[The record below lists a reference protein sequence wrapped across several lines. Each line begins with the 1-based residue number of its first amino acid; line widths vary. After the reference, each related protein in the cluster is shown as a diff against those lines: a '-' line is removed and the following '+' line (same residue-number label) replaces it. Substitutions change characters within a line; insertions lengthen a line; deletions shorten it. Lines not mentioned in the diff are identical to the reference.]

1 MIALHSL
8 FTAPPTGMSWVW
20 PLVISVLLI
29 GLVNVLANFGF
40 VFWAA
45 RRARTNGPMVSVL
58 LPARNEQANIQSCVR
73 SLLSQDYP
81 NYEVIALDDDS
92 TDATGAL
99 LDEMA
104 REDPR
109 LRVIHHRSPL
119 PAGINGKSRAC
130 QVLAEHAQGEW
141 LLFVDADTIHR
152 SDAIHA
158 GVARAQG
165 LGVALLSVIPR
176 QRMGSWGERL
186 FVPAGFALIY
196 NALSFWRIHLERR
209 SGVLNAAAI
218 GQYLL
223 VRRDVYVACGGHN
236 AIRSAILDDVAL
248 GRLIKQ
254 CGHRIALIDGDWVSC
269 RMYRG
274 FREVVEGFSKNAFAV
289 LSSSLVLSAVFLVVC
304 LGVFVWPPAEALASV
319 LAGQPSWPALL
330 TVALTALNLG
340 LVTKRLGQ
348 PWWIGLLYP
357 AHFAIGIGILLN
369 SMRWH
374 YTGRTRWKGRLLA
387 NSR

>member
-1 MIALHSL
+1 VIAFHSL
-8 FTAPPTGMSWVW
+8 FTAPTTGALWLW
-20 PLVISVLLI
+20 LLVIGVLLI
-29 GLVNVLANFGF
+29 GLANVLANFGF

-45 RRARTNGPMVSVL
+45 RRAGPNRPMVSVL
-58 LPARNEQANIQSCVR
+58 VPARNEQANIQSCVR
-73 SLLSQDYP
+73 SLLAQDYP

-99 LDEMA
+99 LDDMA
-104 REDPR
+104 RGNPR
-109 LRVIHHRSPL
+109 LRVIHHRSLL
-119 PAGINGKSRAC
+119 PAGVNGKSRAC
-130 QVLAEHAQGEW
+130 QVLADHARGEW

-152 SDAIHA
+152 PDAIRA
-158 GVARAQG
+158 GIVRAQG
-165 LGVALLSVIPR
+165 LEVALLSVIPR

-196 NALSFWRIHLERR
+196 NALSCWRIYLEGRPR
-209 SGVLNAAAI
+209 FLNAAAI

-223 VRRDVYVACGGHN
+223 VRRDVYFACGGHH

-248 GRLIKQ
+248 GGLIKQ

-289 LSSSLVLSAVFLVVC
+289 LSSSLLLSAIFLVVC
-304 LGVFVWPPAEALASV
+304 LGVFIWPPVEVLVSV

-330 TVALTALNLG
+330 AVALTALNLG
-340 LVTKRLGQ
+340 VVAQRLGQ

-357 AHFAIGIGILLN
+357 AHFAIGLGILLN

-374 YTGRTRWKGRLLA
+374 YTGQARWKGRPLA
-387 NSR
+387 GSR

>member
-1 MIALHSL
+1 MIAFHNL
-8 FTAPPTGMSWVW
+8 FTAPTTGISWLW
-20 PLVISVLLI
+20 LLVIGVLLV
-29 GLVNVLANFGF
+29 GLANVLANFGF

-45 RRARTNGPMVSVL
+45 RRAGTSQPMVSVL
-58 LPARNEQANIQSCVR
+58 VPARNEQTNIESCVR
-73 SLLSQDYP
+73 SLLAQDYP

-104 REDPR
+104 KEDPR
-109 LRVIHHRSPL
+109 LRVLHYRDPL
-119 PAGINGKSRAC
+119 PAGVNGKSRAC
-130 QVLAEHAQGEW
+130 QILAAQARGDW
-141 LLFVDADTIHR
+141 LLFVDADTVHR
-152 SDAIHA
+152 PDAIRA
-158 GVARAQG
+158 GITRAQG
-165 LGVALLSVIPR
+165 LGVALLSVIP
-176 QRMGSWGERL
+176 QQCMGSWGERL
-186 FVPAGFALIY
+186 FVPAGFTLIY
-196 NALSFWRIHLERR
+196 NALSCWRIYLERR
-209 SGVLNAAAI
+209 PRFLNAAAI

-223 VRRDVYVACGGHN
+223 VRREVYFACGGHN

-248 GRLIKQ
+248 GKLIKR

-289 LSSSLVLSAVFLVVC
+289 LSSSLLLSAIFIVVC
-304 LGVFVWPPAEALASV
+304 LGVFVWPLAAALASI

-330 TVALTALNLG
+330 AIALTALNLG
-340 LVTKRLGQ
+340 LVARRLGQ

-357 AHFAIGIGILLN
+357 AHFAIGVGILLN

-374 YTGRTRWKGRLLA
+374 YTGQTRWKGRLLA
-387 NSR
+387 ASR